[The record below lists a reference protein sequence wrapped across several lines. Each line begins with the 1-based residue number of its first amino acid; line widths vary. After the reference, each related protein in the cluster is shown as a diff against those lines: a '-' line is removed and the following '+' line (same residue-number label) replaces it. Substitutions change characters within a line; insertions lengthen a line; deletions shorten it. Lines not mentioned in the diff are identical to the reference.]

1 MHPGRVR
8 DLPNTAALR
17 VDPLVEL
24 HGRSVPIGQIACQD
38 NFAGQRMESRGRN
51 VETWGMPAK
60 KPDTQPQPTL
70 RAWRGYRNLTL
81 EQVGNMIGK
90 GPQAIHKWE
99 TGKVPVTLDN
109 LRLLAQAYQTEPAR
123 LLAMPEEN
131 ELVERLARAQAV
143 MLAMEGERAERW
155 LGMGED
161 LAGIEAQKKK

>member
-1 MHPGRVR
+1 MNPGRIR

-17 VDPLVEL
+17 VDPLMEL
-24 HGRSVPIGQIACQD
+24 HERSVPIRQIACQD
-38 NFAGQRMESRGRN
+38 NFARQRMETSRGS
-51 VETWGMPAK
+51 VEDWGMPAK
-60 KPDTQPQPTL
+60 KPQTQPQPTL

-99 TGKVPVTLDN
+99 MGKVPVTLDN

-123 LLAMPEEN
+123 LLAMPEEG
-131 ELVERLARAQAV
+131 ELVDRLARAQAV
-143 MLAMEGERAERW
+143 MLAMEAERTERW

-161 LAGIEAQKKK
+161 LAGLEPKKKS